1 MPSKG
6 CKGKKVK
13 HFLSRQVVSCIAA
26 NYTGIMDE
34 NTPSSQAARTSRKR
48 LKGFRTFFK
57 RTKNDERKRL
67 AQRSQAKKGKKGVGA
82 ISQNVPVTQSRHCV
96 PEFVGGGTQELG

>member
-1 MPSKG
+1 M
-6 CKGKKVK
+6 K
-13 HFLSRQVVSCIAA
+13 HFLPIQVVSCIAP

-48 LKGFRTFFK
+48 CKGFRTFFK

-67 AQRSQAKKGKKGVGA
+67 AQRSQAKEGVGVLTP
-82 ISQNVPVTQSRHCV
+82 ISQNVPVHNPATVFQSLREGV
-96 PEFVGGGTQELG
+96 PKSWVDSKVYTHFV